1 MNHINLEALGPR
13 PEQGVSVALIAA
25 RLSDAIQSGLI
36 KEGSLITQQALA
48 DHFGVSRMPAREAL
62 RQVGARGFIE
72 HRLNRTSIVVQPK
85 AFDNSA
91 ERLQRLE
98 AQLRQAKEVFDFM
111 YRDPQAA
118 ASCWREMAGQQ
129 ADDIEAL
136 LASTH

>member
-1 MNHINLEALGPR
+1 MIRVNLEALGPR
-13 PEQGVSVALIAA
+13 PEQGVTVALIAD

-36 KEGSLITQQALA
+36 KAGSLITQQALA

-62 RQVGARGFIE
+62 RQVGAKGFIE
-72 HRLNRTSIVVQPK
+72 HRLNRSSVVLRPIK
-85 AFDNSA
+85 GDEAA
-91 ERLQRLE
+91 ERLQRLGT
-98 AQLRQAKEVFDFM
+98 QLLKAKEVFDFM

-118 ASCWREMAGQQ
+118 ASCWRELARQQ